1 MDGLQ
6 PVGRV
11 VDVRRWI
18 GARVDRAGAVAVG
31 PERDATVV
39 GVGDGGRAGEGI
51 RPRYSAGDSDG
62 TFPGSLQPSA
72 LRCIVSLLTQPS
84 QLPGRAATMNVR
96 RRREPLP
103 FK

>member
-1 MDGLQ
+1 MPELIGFGVLVAAEGVGVRYRAGIGEMDVLQ

-31 PERDATVV
+31 PERDAPVV

-51 RPRYSAGDSDG
+51 RPR
-62 TFPGSLQPSA
+62 
-72 LRCIVSLLTQPS
+72 
-84 QLPGRAATMNVR
+84 
-96 RRREPLP
+96 
-103 FK
+103 